1 MVAALNIWLL
11 QVVAVVQVA
20 AAAVVVFLKEH

>member
-20 AAAVVVFLKEH
+20 AAALVVFLKEH